1 MGYVFKSLKS
11 VTLLAV
17 GLSLLPAV
25 TKAQHYTQTN
35 LVSDIA
41 GQAPLQDPN
50 LQNAWGLVSSPTGS
64 PWWVSNNAGGTTTLY
79 SITTNSTG
87 GLVASLVPINPA
99 PNEFVK
105 IPNAPSQTPPGSPTG
120 AMFNGSPTDFLLA
133 PGAPALFIFVTEDG
147 TVQGWNPGVYGH
159 QGG

>member
-50 LQNAWGLVSSPTGS
+50 LQNAWGLVSSGY
-64 PWWVSNNAGGTTTLY
+64 VARHGNCD
-79 SITTNSTG
+79 SIV
-87 GLVASLVPINPA
+87 GL
-99 PNEFVK
+99 
-105 IPNAPSQTPPGSPTG
+105 
-120 AMFNGSPTDFLLA
+120 FL
-133 PGAPALFIFVTEDG
+133 
-147 TVQGWNPGVYGH
+147 
-159 QGG
+159 